1 MCKYVCC
8 VVNSCFSNGILVCM
22 YVRLLNYLY
31 VFVFAGIHDILQ
43 LSASY
48 LLYTALGIYICIH
61 TLTVVSFEIVFL
73 VFNLQKYNSIF
84 VFFVG
89 LHTYSHC
96 CLCVHTHFMFNF
108 FACLLFQYKN
118 SVHVLINKDVY
129 IYM

>member
-8 VVNSCFSNGILVCM
+8 VVNSCFSNGIIVCM

-84 VFFVG
+84 FV
-89 LHTYSHC
+89 L
-96 CLCVHTHFMFNF
+96 
-108 FACLLFQYKN
+108 
-118 SVHVLINKDVY
+118 VY
-129 IYM
+129 IHTVTAAFMYTHILCLIFLRVCFFNTKIRYMF